1 MSPGLPCPQPLA
13 ADQEI
18 MPCESID
25 PWVTSSPPKPSSST
39 NLSASPTGVSSP
51 VWTVGA
57 KRARLVLHRVE
68 VTVPQVLKFGAKLS
82 EVYTYDDLV
91 LG

>member
-18 MPCESID
+18 D
-25 PWVTSSPPKPSSST
+25 PWVTSSPPKPCSST